1 MATSPVVNLAQLL
14 DSAETVLAAEFD
26 GVPADVIHALVVR
39 EASHYRQARV
49 HDYVPLLVARAVR
62 ARLREYVDWIRLP
75 QAVAS
80 A

>member
-14 DSAETVLAAEFD
+14 DSAETVLAEEFA

-39 EASHYRQARV
+39 EANHYRQARV

-62 ARLREYVDWIRLP
+62 RRLREHVDSIRLP
-75 QAVAS
+75 PSVALG
-80 A
+80 